1 MQPCGIAQ
9 PQVLQ
14 PQVGVLLHPQLH
26 GFVLPQPQVRRQLQ
40 RQQLQQPQP
49 LLVEPPDAVVLTPAT
64 AAAVDVVLP
73 LLLERQQGLQ
83 QDWPMKF
90 GKMIPP

>member
-49 LLVEPPDAVVLTPAT
+49 LLVELPDAVVLTPAT
-64 AAAVDVVLP
+64 VDVVLP

>member
-1 MQPCGIAQ
+1 MD
-9 PQVLQ
+9 VLL
-14 PQVGVLLHPQLH
+14 LLHPQPH
-26 GFVLPQPQVRRQLQ
+26 WFVVPQPQVRRQLQ
-40 RQQLQQPQP
+40 RQQLLQPQPQP
-49 LLVEPPDAVVLTPAT
+49 LLVEPLGAVVLTPAT
-64 AAAVDVVLP
+64 TAVVDVVLL

>member
-49 LLVEPPDAVVLTPAT
+49 LLAEPPDTVVLTPAT
-64 AAAVDVVLP
+64 VAAVDVVLP

>member
-49 LLVEPPDAVVLTPAT
+49 LLVEPLNAVVLTPAT
-64 AAAVDVVLP
+64 AAAVVVVLP